1 MQIGAASDLKP
12 QELRLSTRSQEAQAE
27 FRAGLDAIENLLIAE
42 GSTRMQRA
50 IAADPKF
57 ALARAFH
64 AAYAVNLSADAR
76 SAELQQAAAD
86 AMNATLGELLVVL
99 SLRVPAGAERR
110 STLKA
115 AVDAVPDDRHVLYLH
130 ALHLESPHDR
140 VRSFEALNRR
150 FPDFAPAYRELGYV
164 RLRELADLPAALLNM
179 QRYLKLQPQNPN
191 AYHATAGVL
200 QRAGRFD
207 EAVEHYQQALD
218 LDLRFVPAFQGLAE
232 VALLQGRT
240 AEARKHFE
248 DAIAQQ
254 RAPAP
259 RLGLREAH
267 ALTYVTDGNVR
278 TAMTELA
285 RVANDAENTG
295 YQATAARIHRTLAV
309 LEAAFGNKSLVDSRL
324 RKAESLSSANA
335 IEQRLFAAASYALA
349 GDRIGAR
356 PHVSALTE
364 SAARSTSL
372 AWKRHV
378 QSVHAIVEASAGN
391 VEAAIT
397 AANAAGSFGGL
408 GKALAA
414 ENLKRAGK
422 HAEAKALANEVLATT
437 DVDVMAAIAR
447 QRAKRI

>member
-1 MQIGAASDLKP
+1 
-12 QELRLSTRSQEAQAE
+12 
-27 FRAGLDAIENLLIAE
+27 
-42 GSTRMQRA
+42 
-50 IAADPKF
+50 
-57 ALARAFH
+57 
-64 AAYAVNLSADAR
+64 
-76 SAELQQAAAD
+76 
-86 AMNATLGELLVVL
+86 
-99 SLRVPAGAERR
+99 
-110 STLKA
+110 
-115 AVDAVPDDRHVLYLH
+115 
-130 ALHLESPHDR
+130 
-140 VRSFEALNRR
+140 
-150 FPDFAPAYRELGYV
+150 
-164 RLRELADLPAALLNM
+164 
-179 QRYLKLQPQNPN
+179 
-191 AYHATAGVL
+191 
-200 QRAGRFD
+200 
-207 EAVEHYQQALD
+207 
-218 LDLRFVPAFQGLAE
+218 
-232 VALLQGRT
+232 
-240 AEARKHFE
+240 
-248 DAIAQQ
+248 
-254 RAPAP
+254 
-259 RLGLREAH
+259 
-267 ALTYVTDGNVR
+267 
-278 TAMTELA
+278 MTELA

-349 GDRIGAR
+349 GDGIGAR